1 QALGANDHLTK
12 TFEVQTADGTT
23 QTVTVTV
30 DGAND
35 AAVITGDTRGGVGED
50 GVLNTSGDLNATDVD
65 SATSF
70 QESSVTDAHGTF
82 TVGTDGAWSYTL
94 NNDSP
99 AVQALGAN
107 DHLTKTFEV
116 QTADGTTQTVTV
128 TVDGANDAAVIT
140 GDTRGGVGEDGV
152 LKTSGDLNAT
162 DVDSAAT
169 FQESSVT
176 DAHGTF
182 TVGTDG
188 AWSYTLNN
196 DSPAVQALG
205 ANDHLTKTFEV
216 QTADGTTQTV
226 TVTVDGANDAAVITG
241 DTRGGVGEDGVLNTS
256 GDLNATDVD
265 SATSFQ
271 ESSVTDA
278 HGTFTVGTD
287 GAWSYTLNNDS
298 PAVQA
303 LGANDHLTKTFEVQ
317 TADGTTQTVTVTV
330 DGANDGPTTGAV
342 TLAAGTEDNSVTIRA
357 SDLLSQAHDIEG
369 DTLSVTNL
377 HANNGSITDNHDGTY
392 TFTPNHDFNGQVDL
406 SYTISDG
413 HGGNTEGS
421 AKFDVTAV
429 NDGPVVSGDVTLT
442 SGTEDRSVTIK
453 AGDLL
458 GHASD
463 VDGDTLSVSNL
474 SASNGT
480 ITDNHDGTY
489 TFTPNQDFNGH
500 VDLTYTVADGHGGE
514 APGKAGFEVSAVAD
528 DARIVAPDVSITYG
542 SANTSQTLAG
552 TAGADTLVGGGGN
565 DTLTG
570 GAGNDVLYGDAGPN
584 SGGPFN
590 VALNI
595 DASATVNGEH
605 VGTITLTGLPD
616 GANLSAGVHNA
627 DGSWTLS
634 AGDLHGLT
642 ANVADATPFNV
653 GIAVQTVDGTSTHVT
668 TSSMSVDFHSTTVD
682 GNDTISG
689 GAGSDTMYGGGG
701 NDTFLISDNDGSTDT
716 FIGGDGTDT
725 IMGNWSYDTLKVDNH
740 LANLQGIE
748 VIDGGDG
755 TPAYNT
761 IQGGSGNDELDF
773 SGMTVKSFVIDGG
786 AGNDTITGTSGN
798 DTISGGAGSDTM
810 SGGAGND
817 TFLISNNDGSTDT
830 FIGGD
835 GTDTIMGN
843 WS

>member
-1 QALGANDHLTK
+1 MDSATSFQESSVPDVHGTFTVGTDGAWSYTLNNDSPAVQALGANDHLTK

-50 GVLNTSGDLNATDVD
+50 GVLKTSGDLNATDVD

-241 DTRGGVGEDGVLNTS
+241 DTRGGVGEDGVLKTS

-330 DGANDGPTTGAV
+330 DGANDAAVITGDTRGGV
-342 TLAAGTEDNSVTIRA
+342 GEDGVLKTSGDLNATDVDSATSFQESSVTDA
-357 SDLLSQAHDIEG
+357 HGTFTVGTDGAWSYTLNNDSPAVQALG
-369 DTLSVTNL
+369 
-377 HANNGSITDNHDGTY
+377 ANDHLTKTFEVQTADGT
-392 TFTPNHDFNGQVDL
+392 TQT
-406 SYTISDG
+406 
-413 HGGNTEGS
+413 
-421 AKFDVTAV
+421 VT
-429 NDGPVVSGDVTLT
+429 VT
-442 SGTEDRSVTIK
+442 V
-453 AGDLL
+453 
-458 GHASD
+458 
-463 VDGDTLSVSNL
+463 
-474 SASNGT
+474 
-480 ITDNHDGTY
+480 
-489 TFTPNQDFNGH
+489 
-500 VDLTYTVADGHGGE
+500 
-514 APGKAGFEVSAVAD
+514 
-528 DARIVAPDVSITYG
+528 
-542 SANTSQTLAG
+542 
-552 TAGADTLVGGGGN
+552 
-565 DTLTG
+565 
-570 GAGNDVLYGDAGPN
+570 
-584 SGGPFN
+584 
-590 VALNI
+590 
-595 DASATVNGEH
+595 
-605 VGTITLTGLPD
+605 D
-616 GANLSAGVHNA
+616 GANDAAVITGDTRGGVGEDGVLKTSGDLNATDVDSATSFQESSVTDAHGTFTVGTDGAWSYTLNNDSPAVQALGANDHLTKTFEVQTA
-627 DGSWTLS
+627 DGT
-634 AGDLHGLT
+634 T
-642 ANVADATPFNV
+642 QTVTV
-653 GIAVQTVDGTSTHVT
+653 TVDGANDAAVITGDTRGGVGEDGVLKTSGDLNATDVDSAATFQAGSVT
-668 TSSMSVDFHSTTVD
+668 DAHGTFTVGTDGAWSYTLNNDSPAVQALGANDHLTKTFEVQTADGTTQTVTVTVD
-682 GNDTISG
+682 GANDAAVITGDTRGGVGEDGVLKTSG
-689 GAGSDTMYGGGG
+689 DLNATDVDSATRLPGIQRDRCPWHLHGGHRWGLVLYAEQRFPRGAG
-701 NDTFLISDNDGSTDT
+701 
-716 FIGGDGTDT
+716 
-725 IMGNWSYDTLKVDNH
+725 
-740 LANLQGIE
+740 ARRQ
-748 VIDGGDG
+748 
-755 TPAYNT
+755 
-761 IQGGSGNDELDF
+761 
-773 SGMTVKSFVIDGG
+773 
-786 AGNDTITGTSGN
+786 
-798 DTISGGAGSDTM
+798 
-810 SGGAGND
+810 
-817 TFLISNNDGSTDT
+817 
-830 FIGGD
+830 
-835 GTDTIMGN
+835 
-843 WS
+843 